1 MADEE
6 KKATDNTI
14 EVTLPELTRDLE
26 KMTVKE
32 LREIGLMVPTLVGVH
47 GMKKDELV
55 AALKEVYGI
64 VDEPTTAGIKEVAAI
79 KQKIRE
85 LKQAKAEA
93 REAGDKTKVE
103 INRRRINRLKKQT
116 RKLAKAARAAA

>member
-6 KKATDNTI
+6 KKANDNTI
-14 EVTLPELTRDLE
+14 EITLPELTRDLE

-64 VDEPTTAGIKEVAAI
+64 VDEPTTTGIQEVAAI
-79 KQKIRE
+79 KQKIRA
-85 LKQAKAEA
+85 LKRAKAEA
-93 REAGDKTKVE
+93 REAGDKAKVE

>member
-6 KKATDNTI
+6 KKANDNTI
-14 EVTLPELTRDLE
+14 EVTLPELTRELD

-32 LREIGLMVPTLVGVH
+32 LREIGLLVPSLVGVH

-55 AALKEVYGI
+55 SALKEVYGI
-64 VDEPTTAGIKEVAAI
+64 IDEPTTTGIKEVAAI
-79 KQKIRE
+79 KQKIKD
-85 LKQAKAEA
+85 LKEAKAAA
-93 REAGDKTKVE
+93 REAGDKTQVE

-116 RKLAKAARAAA
+116 RKLAKIARAAA